1 MINDD
6 QHASHEKINSR
17 NGKRIPAI
25 KSFLKVKLYVSWLQ
39 IFYYR
44 KPVYVIGAELCTWK
58 FADFQNSLQK
68 QGVARPFTGME
79 NVSLSAVLE
88 CSVFFVCLGWYQFFY
103 SECTNHRINYPLHF
117 ALMPLFKTNAP
128 IIMKKKSYYILKL
141 GI

>member
-6 QHASHEKINSR
+6 QHASHENKIPVVKTFFEVNFSV
-17 NGKRIPAI
+17 
-25 KSFLKVKLYVSWLQ
+25 SFH

-79 NVSLSAVLE
+79 NVSFQLFWNV
-88 CSVFFVCLGWYQFFY
+88 
-103 SECTNHRINYPLHF
+103 HF
-117 ALMPLFKTNAP
+117 LCV
-128 IIMKKKSYYILKL
+128 
-141 GI
+141 